1 MGRMK
6 PLNLR
11 QLGWILLILG
21 IAAEV
26 LAIIAHHASRDYA
39 TGGFTRMVKS
49 EIVSSMVIIVIGA
62 LLISVGKPK
71 S

>member
-1 MGRMK
+1 MK
-6 PLNLR
+6 PFDLR
-11 QLGWILLILG
+11 RFGWILLALG

-26 LAIIAHHASRDYA
+26 LAIIAHHASREYA

-62 LLISVGKPK
+62 LLVSVGGRKR
-71 S
+71 

>member
-1 MGRMK
+1 MK

-11 QLGWILLILG
+11 QLGWILLVLG

-62 LLISVGKPK
+62 LLISVGSRKR
-71 S
+71 

>member
-1 MGRMK
+1 MK
-6 PLNLR
+6 LFNLR
-11 QLGWILLILG
+11 QLGWILLSLG

-26 LAIIAHHASRDYA
+26 LAIIAHHASRNYA

-62 LLISVGKPK
+62 LLISIGKPK

>member
-1 MGRMK
+1 MK
-6 PLNLR
+6 LFNLR
-11 QLGWILLILG
+11 QLGWILLSLG

-26 LAIIAHHASRDYA
+26 LAIIAHHASRSCA

-62 LLISVGKPK
+62 LLISIGKPK

>member
-1 MGRMK
+1 MK
-6 PLNLR
+6 PLSLR
-11 QLGWILLILG
+11 QLGWILLALG
-21 IAAEV
+21 VAAEV
-26 LAIIAHHASRDYA
+26 LAMVAHYASHEYA

-62 LLISVGKPK
+62 VLISIGKSK

>member
-1 MGRMK
+1 MK
-6 PLNLR
+6 LFNLR
-11 QLGWILLILG
+11 QLGWILLSLG

-26 LAIIAHHASRDYA
+26 LAIIAHHASRNYA

-49 EIVSSMVIIVIGA
+49 EIVSSRVIIVIGA
-62 LLISVGKPK
+62 LLISIGKPK